1 MKKTSFKKRNL
12 RAVELG
18 GNKFKEACSQEAP
31 PSFLH
36 YIIYYIFSNF
46 FQAFFLHHHCT
57 LRGTPELP
65 KLQKNTIGGF
75 KNGAIKQLRC
85 GSGNFSFSY

>member
-1 MKKTSFKKRNL
+1 MKIKFKKKNL

-46 FQAFFLHHHCT
+46 FQTFFKLFFCT
-57 LRGTPELP
+57 TTAHLEELR
-65 KLQKNTIGGF
+65 
-75 KNGAIKQLRC
+75 
-85 GSGNFSFSY
+85 SFLNCKKTL

>member
-1 MKKTSFKKRNL
+1 MEIKVIKEEPP
-12 RAVELG
+12 AVEPGAISLRKLSG
-18 GNKFKEACSQEAP
+18 SSS
-31 PSFLH
+31 SFA
-36 YIIYYIFSNF
+36 YYNIYYIFSNF